1 MSQMLDFRERSKMR
15 RIVYAKPTILVLAL
29 LTIITAR
36 SAFGMYQKSKEATS
50 KRDKATTELQVLK
63 TRQAELD
70 QDIAR
75 LGSERGQEEEI
86 RDRFMVAKEGENV
99 IIVADPEGTK
109 TTHTVTVNE
118 DEDDGSFFNKM
129 KAAVGL
135 SEEE

>member
-1 MSQMLDFRERSKMR
+1 MLDFRERSKMR

-29 LTIITAR
+29 LTLITAR
-36 SAFGMYQKSKEATS
+36 SAFGMYQKSKEAIA
-50 KRDKATTELQVLK
+50 KRDKATAELQALK
-63 TRQAELD
+63 SRQEELD

-109 TTHTVTVNE
+109 TRHTVTVNE
-118 DEDDGSFFNKM
+118 DENDSSFFNKM
-129 KAAVGL
+129 RNAVVGL
-135 SEEE
+135 SEE

>member
-1 MSQMLDFRERSKMR
+1 MLDFRERSKMR

-29 LTIITAR
+29 LTLITAR
-36 SAFGMYQKSKEATS
+36 SAFGMYQKSKEAIA
-50 KRDKATTELQVLK
+50 KRDKATAELQALK
-63 TRQAELD
+63 SRQEELD

-86 RDRFMVAKEGENV
+86 LDRFMVAKEGENV

-118 DEDDGSFFNKM
+118 DENDSSFFNKM
-129 KAAVGL
+129 RNAVVGL
-135 SEEE
+135 SEE